1 MKGELLP
8 SVTFLGST
16 SRTGWLASSVFD
28 PNYHEKQKMI
38 AREIDAAA
46 DVTAKQ
52 EGNTATDEKTSNYK
66 ASISGTSAA
75 AASSSSSSWSRLK
88 DPRIV
93 RVSRAFGGKD
103 RHSKVCTVR
112 GLRDRRVRLSVPTAV
127 QLYDLQDRLG
137 LSQPSKVVDWLLN
150 AAKHE
155 IDELPPLQMPP
166 GSFNHSFQP
175 VWATHHPVV
184 GAHQVT
190 KDQGLRIGASINW
203 GDHDHHPSEPSGS
216 KTWDSDAILR
226 PKSKELIARSGD
238 SSEDKET
245 WTRSSEEGKQHSN
258 NYESTSHGA
267 AYFSSNNFFSRLGHS
282 TSPSLGLLNS
292 TVLPYN
298 SLIRW
303 DPSNLSL
310 SQSGSPSG
318 LTPVPQPEDFHNF
331 SVVPLPSTMSVPS
344 GGPQVLVY
352 QPASSITQSY
362 FPSHIAPPV
371 TVDYAQKQIEFQ
383 MLNSTTENPLTS
395 SLAPPVS
402 DSTSQHAAGRPFRIL
417 STTTNL
423 LPSQNDR
430 ESKQDLDNDFSSR

>member
-1 MKGELLP
+1 
-8 SVTFLGST
+8 
-16 SRTGWLASSVFD
+16 
-28 PNYHEKQKMI
+28 MI
-38 AREIDAAA
+38 AREREVDAA

-52 EGNTATDEKTSNYK
+52 EGNAATDEKASNNK
-66 ASISGTSAA
+66 ASISGSSAA
-75 AASSSSSSWSRLK
+75 AAASTPSSSWTRLK

-112 GLRDRRVRLSVPTAV
+112 GLRDRRVRLSVPTAI

-155 IDELPPLQMPP
+155 IDGLPPLQMPP

-175 VWATHHPVV
+175 VLASHHLGV
-184 GAHQVT
+184 GAHQLT
-190 KDQGLRIGASINW
+190 KDEGLRIGASINW
-203 GDHDHHPSEPSGS
+203 GDHDHHPGEPSAS
-216 KTWDSDAILR
+216 KTWDADAVLG

-245 WTRSSEEGKQHSN
+245 WTRSSEEGKQQCN
-258 NYESTSHGA
+258 NYEGTSHGG

-292 TVLPYN
+292 TVPPFN

-310 SQSGSPSG
+310 SQSASPSG
-318 LTPVPQPEDFHNF
+318 LTPAPQPEDFHNF

-352 QPASSITQSY
+352 QPAGSITQSY
-362 FPSHIAPPV
+362 FPSHIASAA
-371 TVDYAQKQIEFQ
+371 TADYARKQIEFQ
-383 MLNSTTENPLTS
+383 MLNSSAENPLS
-395 SLAPPVS
+395 NSLAPRVS
-402 DSTSQHAAGRPFRIL
+402 DSTSQHAAGRPFHLL
-417 STTTNL
+417 STTTKL

-430 ESKQDLDNDFSSR
+430 ESKQDLDNEFSSR